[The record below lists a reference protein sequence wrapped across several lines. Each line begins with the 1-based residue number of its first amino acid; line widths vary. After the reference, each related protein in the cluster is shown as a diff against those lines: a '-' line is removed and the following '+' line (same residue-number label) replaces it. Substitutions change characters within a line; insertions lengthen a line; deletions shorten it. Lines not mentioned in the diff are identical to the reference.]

1 MVQEILVKSAPT
13 HGSIQGG
20 GEGTLPCPT
29 QVSNTAEAAPSLP
42 QTTKPTTTTTTTT
55 TTTILKG
62 AQKKRGLLSY

>member
-42 QTTKPTTTTTTTT
+42 QSTKPTTTT

-62 AQKKRGLLSY
+62 AQKKRGLWSY

>member
-55 TTTILKG
+55 TILKG

>member
-62 AQKKRGLLSY
+62 AQKKKGLWSY

>member
-42 QTTKPTTTTTTTT
+42 QTTKPTTTTTTT
-55 TTTILKG
+55 ILKG
-62 AQKKRGLLSY
+62 AQKKRGLWSY